1 MKFLDVSITFPAI
14 SFQLSPSQGPLAHK
28 ITVPVSTAYKAAGS
42 HIGET
47 GMLWQSV
54 LTCVTYQVPKKT
66 KQVTSL
72 VPGIS
77 TVTLFPFLSRSE
89 EGTRMDQRAVALL
102 L

>member
-1 MKFLDVSITFPAI
+1 MKFLNASITFPAM

-28 ITVPVSTAYKAAGS
+28 ITMPVSTAYEAAGC

-47 GMLWQSV
+47 GELWQPV
-54 LTCVTYQVPKKT
+54 LTRVTYQVPKKP
-66 KQVTSL
+66 KRVTSL

-89 EGTRMDQRAVALL
+89 EGTRMDQRAGAPLL
-102 L
+102 